1 MIYNNLE
8 YKAKFNSENN
18 IHVSF
23 VNGAKCEITGN
34 NSKEYQVKFYNNQT
48 NKLIHE
54 GSIKT
59 NMWTSPN
66 YKSFIEWKIEVWEA
80 GSKIYEHIFNG
91 SNKRIFIH
99 FDSKSIG
106 DTLAWFPYVEEFRK
120 KHNCEVICSTFH
132 NNWFKSQYPEIQ
144 FVPPGTSSQ
153 DLYASY
159 GIGWYYDD
167 YDVRSIVHPNDF
179 HSQPLQKTATDILGL
194 DYTEI
199 SPKLKSLP
207 ISPIKEKYVTLSVQS
222 TCQAKYWNHPTGW
235 EQVVKHLQSKGYKV
249 AIVDK
254 HRTFGI
260 EGFMNTSPQADYHF
274 HEKSLDEVMSVIS
287 GAEFHV
293 GVGSGLS
300 WVAWALDIPT
310 ILVSSFS
317 KPFCEFSKKCIRV
330 YSEGFNTGYFNTH
343 KMDGSWNWYPF
354 KEIKS
359 MEDWYKI
366 ETITS
371 KEVLKSLDLML
382 ELLEKNS
389 IL

>member
-144 FVPPGTSSQ
+144 FVP
-153 DLYASY
+153 
-159 GIGWYYDD
+159 
-167 YDVRSIVHPNDF
+167 
-179 HSQPLQKTATDILGL
+179 
-194 DYTEI
+194 
-199 SPKLKSLP
+199 
-207 ISPIKEKYVTLSVQS
+207 
-222 TCQAKYWNHPTGW
+222 
-235 EQVVKHLQSKGYKV
+235 
-249 AIVDK
+249 
-254 HRTFGI
+254 
-260 EGFMNTSPQADYHF
+260 GF
-274 HEKSLDEVMSVIS
+274 
-287 GAEFHV
+287 
-293 GVGSGLS
+293 
-300 WVAWALDIPT
+300 
-310 ILVSSFS
+310 
-317 KPFCEFSKKCIRV
+317 IR
-330 YSEGFNTGYFNTH
+330 FL
-343 KMDGSWNWYPF
+343 WNWL
-354 KEIKS
+354 
-359 MEDWYKI
+359 
-366 ETITS
+366 
-371 KEVLKSLDLML
+371 VL
-382 ELLEKNS
+382 
-389 IL
+389 